1 MSLGGQKLRQR
12 ARYGMDAPG
21 VLYGCFAMAL
31 LCFVLQ
37 AIFPK
42 VTIGGRDWPIGIV
55 FILGQMFFFPSGMCM
70 LLYGRYGKFRHRDRM
85 LSLIE
90 WKGNEIVLDVG
101 TGLGLLLI
109 GAAKKLTSGRAVG
122 IDIWSQKDLSGN
134 FASET
139 LNNAI
144 LEGVEGKIEIKS
156 EDARALS
163 FANDTFDVILSNLCL
178 HNIPNRE
185 GRDRACSE
193 IARLL
198 KKSGVALISDFQKT
212 EEYTEVF
219 LKEGLLVE
227 KLGPYWKNT
236 FLGLTILRVTKRE
249 A

>member
-1 MSLGGQKLRQR
+1 MSPGGQKLRER

-21 VLYGCFAMAL
+21 VLYGCFAMGL

-37 AIFPK
+37 TIFPTL
-42 VTIGGRDWPIGIV
+42 TIEGRDWPIGIV
-55 FILGQMFFFPSGMCM
+55 FVLGQALCFPSGMCM
-70 LLYGRYGKFRHRDRM
+70 LLYGKYGKFRHRDRL

-90 WKGNEIVLDVG
+90 WKGNERVLDVG

-144 LEGVEGKIEIKS
+144 LEGVDKKITIKS

-163 FANDTFDVILSNLCL
+163 FANDAFDVILSNLCL

-193 IARLL
+193 IARVL
-198 KKSGVALISDFQKT
+198 KKTGVALISDFQKT
-212 EEYTEVF
+212 EEYTEIF
-219 LKEGLLVE
+219 LKEGLFVE

-236 FLGLTILRVTKRE
+236 FLGLTVLKVTKRS